1 MIWPEYGIDFWIVT
15 IIAVIFVGIA
25 KAGFGGGV
33 GALSTPLMALVLPVA
48 EAAALLLPLMIL
60 ADQVAVYKYR
70 DRFDRKTIW
79 VTLPGAII
87 GIGLAWLVF
96 DRLVAQERLMKLGMG
111 LISLLF
117 VVYQLSRDYIFNR
130 IEGVRFPNWAGQL
143 LGTTSGFTSTLA
155 HVGGPPFQ
163 IYVIPQK
170 LDRDIYVGTNAWF
183 FWAVNLIK
191 LIPFG
196 FLGFL
201 TLGNLVTTLLLVP
214 TVIIGVYLG
223 VWLNARVSQ
232 SLFNGIIYSLM
243 AVTGIQLVLGR
254 SLLGLF
260 LGG

>member
-1 MIWPEYGIDFWIVT
+1 MILPDYGLEFWVAT

-33 GALSTPLMALVLPVA
+33 GALSTPLMSLVLPVA

-60 ADQVAVYKYR
+60 ADQVAVYKYKQT
-70 DRFDRKTIW
+70 FDRKTIW
-79 VTLPGAII
+79 ITLPGAIV

-96 DRLVAQERLMKLGMG
+96 DRLVSQERLMKLGMG

-117 VVYQLSRDYIFNR
+117 VVYQLTRDYIFKQ
-130 IEGVRFPNWAGQL
+130 IEGVRFPNWVGQL
-143 LGTTSGFTSTLA
+143 LGTTAGFTSTIA

-170 LDRDIYVGTNAWF
+170 FDRDVYVGTNAWF
-183 FWAVNLIK
+183 FWAVNLLK

-201 TLGNLVTTLLLVP
+201 TIGNLTTTLVLIP
-214 TVIIGVYLG
+214 IVIVGVYLG
-223 VWLNARVSQ
+223 VWLNQRVSQ
-232 SLFNGIIYSLM
+232 GLFNGIIYSLM
-243 AVTGIQLVLGR
+243 AVTGAQLVLGR
-254 SLLGLF
+254 SLLSLF
-260 LGG
+260 FS